1 MVCLDTVISEIISD
15 IEYENTI
22 ILTDITTQTKF
33 AIDLDYLRH
42 HSKLQNAR
50 IFRMI
55 LGFEQGLWKKPE
67 YDKKKYSKI
76 FNDYHFTKNKW
87 TTLREFLNTNKVS
100 GLTESIIYS
109 KKNTLFNISCTFG
122 GIPIIDEYLTEE
134 SEVKPIQYY
143 NPLNPKADKEL
154 RYKWSIMNSNHN
166 GFSSW
171 THNMAIVGWEVVNIE
186 KVSNGSNYYAR
197 KLRDS

>member
-1 MVCLDTVISEIISD
+1 MVCL
-15 IEYENTI
+15 NTI
-22 ILTDITTQTKF
+22 ISNIITEVEIENTVFLTDITRNIKF

-42 HSKLQNAR
+42 HPKLQNAR

-55 LGFEQGLWKKPE
+55 LGFDQGLWKKPE
-67 YDKKKYSKI
+67 YDKKKYRKI
-76 FNDYHFTKNKW
+76 FNDYYFTKNNW
-87 TTLREFLNTNKVS
+87 TILREFLNTNKVF
-100 GLTESIIYS
+100 GLTESIIYG

-154 RYKWSIMNSNHN
+154 RYKWSMMNSNHT

-171 THNMAIVGWEVVNIE
+171 THNMAITGWEVVNIK

-197 KLRDS
+197 KLKNS